1 MEIPKL
7 FSTRISKLREIMVEE
22 KAELYIADH
31 SELMGW
37 LTGYMVSETMYR
49 ALMIPLK
56 GSPWLVLRKLDS
68 EQAYAQSWL
77 KEIIG
82 FNDWENPFEK
92 VAESIHNRGMSSA
105 TILVDSASYSFTLEV
120 YKQFSTALPK
130 TTFKFR
136 PGLSDDLRA
145 VKDSMEIA
153 TIRRAAQ
160 IADKSMEKLCLEIGP
175 GTTSRIAGAI
185 AASSYIRFGAD
196 DGQVG
201 RICKG
206 HSAIGF
212 LHAELDDSPLTLGDV
227 LHVELVPKV
236 EKYSARI
243 MRPIAIGKAST
254 KVIEIAKKLFEYQ
267 DNQIAAMQTG
277 QTAANVDTILRKQ
290 ILDSG
295 LRSTYENVSGYML
308 GIYGRTPRSSD
319 FSHVFLPSSNWTI
332 EAGMVFHMYT
342 SAQGIGV
349 SETVLVTDNGGERLT
364 RTPRHLLVSQ
374 G

>member
-1 MEIPKL
+1 MFPHRIPHQL
-7 FSTRISKLREIMVEE
+7 CSSL
-22 KAELYIADH
+22 
-31 SELMGW
+31 
-37 LTGYMVSETMYR
+37 
-49 ALMIPLK
+49 AL
-56 GSPWLVLRKLDS
+56 
-68 EQAYAQSWL
+68 
-77 KEIIG
+77 
-82 FNDWENPFEK
+82 
-92 VAESIHNRGMSSA
+92 
-105 TILVDSASYSFTLEV
+105 FTL
-120 YKQFSTALPK
+120 L
-130 TTFKFR
+130 
-136 PGLSDDLRA
+136 LLN
-145 VKDSMEIA
+145 
-153 TIRRAAQ
+153 
-160 IADKSMEKLCLEIGP
+160 L
-175 GTTSRIAGAI
+175 
-185 AASSYIRFGAD
+185 
-196 DGQVG
+196 
-201 RICKG
+201 
-206 HSAIGF
+206 
-212 LHAELDDSPLTLGDV
+212 
-227 LHVELVPKV
+227 ELVPKV

-243 MRPIAIGKAST
+243 MRPIAIGKASR

-364 RTPRHLLVSQ
+364 RTPRKLLVSQ